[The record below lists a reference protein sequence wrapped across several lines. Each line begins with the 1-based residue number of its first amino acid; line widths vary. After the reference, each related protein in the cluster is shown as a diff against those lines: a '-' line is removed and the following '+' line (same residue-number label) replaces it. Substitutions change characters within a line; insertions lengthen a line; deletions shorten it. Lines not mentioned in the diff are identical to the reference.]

1 MKSITVAVD
10 VANLAAGAGPR
21 GHFRRVVG
29 LLDDRQTVAIATMVS
44 GQAVAEHELSFRL
57 DDGLRLAEAVL
68 AGDRRAMTQPGL
80 ARTLS
85 ATAALL
91 FRVSHAAGAF
101 QTIEGFD
108 GDAEYRGDRGQETG
122 DEHSQD

>member
-1 MKSITVAVD
+1 MKALTVFVD
-10 VANLAAGAGPR
+10 VANLAADAGPD

-29 LLDDRQTVAIATMVS
+29 LLDDRETVAIAQMVA
-44 GQAVAEHELSFRL
+44 GQAVAETELSFRL
-57 DDGLRLAEAVL
+57 THALRLAEAVL
-68 AGDRRAMTQPGL
+68 AGDRRAMTTPGL

-101 QTIEGFD
+101 QTFEGFD
-108 GDAEYRGDRGQETG
+108 GDAEFPGDRGEEAG
-122 DEHSQD
+122 HADPDF